1 MGAGLIAMANGSS
14 SAIGVQASGMEL
26 WDGLVN
32 AWPARAEN
40 TSRGLVWDGPTA
52 SLFGLWAGI

>member
-1 MGAGLIAMANGSS
+1 MANGST